1 MLARTIAPTARLV
14 AQRPALLAGQQR
26 AFLNLSSSR
35 PTTRPA
41 FVSAFALAQKRAYAN
56 QPAGTS
62 EHAGSPVTSTSH
74 PTVPKTPPKPT
85 AFFAR
90 KNIGLEVTP
99 LMAFIGTILTVAIGF
114 LVHAY
119 LTDDTVQHRHGVQD
133 DPELKKIIGDSPRVD
148 ETGQK
153 K

>member
-1 MLARTIAPTARLV
+1 MFARAIAPTARLV
-14 AQRPALLAGQQR
+14 AQRPALLASRLGGPTP
-26 AFLNLSSSR
+26 ATALALSSS
-35 PTTRPA
+35 
-41 FVSAFALAQKRAYAN
+41 LLQKRAYAN

-74 PTVPKTPPKPT
+74 PTVPKAPPKPT

-99 LMAFIGTILTVAIGF
+99 LMAFVGTIVTVAIGF

-119 LTDDTVQHRHGVQD
+119 LTDDTVAHRHGVPD
-133 DPELKKIIGDSPRVD
+133 DPALKKIIGDPKRAE
-148 ETGQK
+148 ETGQRK
-153 K
+153 

>member
-1 MLARTIAPTARLV
+1 VDRTIQRLN
-14 AQRPALLAGQQR
+14 GW
-26 AFLNLSSSR
+26 
-35 PTTRPA
+35 
-41 FVSAFALAQKRAYAN
+41 
-56 QPAGTS
+56 
-62 EHAGSPVTSTSH
+62 SPDPHS
-74 PTVPKTPPKPT
+74 
-85 AFFAR
+85 
-90 KNIGLEVTP
+90 TP